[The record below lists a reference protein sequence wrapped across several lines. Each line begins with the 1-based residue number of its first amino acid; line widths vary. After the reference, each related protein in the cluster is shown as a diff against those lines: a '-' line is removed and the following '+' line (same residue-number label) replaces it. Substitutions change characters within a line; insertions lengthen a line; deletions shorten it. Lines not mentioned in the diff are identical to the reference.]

1 MNGYCCTKSTAIL
14 ALATIK
20 TERELQRG
28 KNTRSQM
35 NNPLVE
41 KSPLILV
48 VDDDRL
54 MRKLLRQAMEQEGYQ
69 VIEARN
75 GEECLEVYQRQNPD
89 IVLLNIVMPVMDG
102 ITCCRELQ
110 SLSQKSITEENDR
123 YSESTLLDRTE
134 KILAALER
142 TPILMIT
149 GLDDA
154 NSIDR
159 AFQVGAVD
167 YITKPINWA
176 VLRQRV
182 RSLIERA
189 NLYQQLQVASRN
201 LQRLALID
209 ELTQLS
215 NRRHFDEYLQRQW
228 GIMVRGKRPLSLIMC
243 DLDFFKLYNDR
254 YGHQAGDSCLRTV
267 AAAIASQAKR
277 PGDLVARYGGEEIVI
292 LLPDTSSY
300 GAASLAQTIRE
311 TVKALNIEHLASP
324 ISARL
329 TLSLGVACLIPK
341 IDGSPAKLIEAADL
355 ALYEAKK
362 TGRDRAIVH
371 R

>member
-1 MNGYCCTKSTAIL
+1 M
-14 ALATIK
+14 
-20 TERELQRG
+20 QRG
-28 KNTRSQM
+28 KNKRSQM

-75 GEECLEVYQRQNPD
+75 GEECLEVYQRQTPD
-89 IVLLNIVMPVMDG
+89 IVLLNIIMPVMDG

-110 SLSQKSITEENDR
+110 SLSQRSVAAFNER
-123 YSESTLLDRTE
+123 SSESTLVDRTE
-134 KILAALER
+134 RILAALER

-154 NSIDR
+154 DSIDR

-182 RSLIERA
+182 RSLIERS
-189 NLYQQLQVASRN
+189 NLYQQLQIANRN
-201 LQRLALID
+201 LQRLALVD
-209 ELTQLS
+209 ELTQLY
-215 NRRHFDEYLQRQW
+215 NRRHFNEYLQRQW
-228 GIMVRGKRPLSLIMC
+228 GIMLRAKRPLSLIMC
-243 DLDFFKLYNDR
+243 DLDFFKLYNDY
-254 YGHQAGDSCLRTV
+254 YGHQAGDSCLRSI

-277 PGDLVARYGGEEIVI
+277 PGDLVARYGGEELVI

-300 GAASLAQTIRE
+300 GAAIVAQTIRE
-311 TVKALNIEHLASP
+311 TVKALQIEHPASP
-324 ISARL
+324 ISDRV

-341 IDGSPAKLIEAADL
+341 IDGSPSQLIETADL

-371 R
+371 Q